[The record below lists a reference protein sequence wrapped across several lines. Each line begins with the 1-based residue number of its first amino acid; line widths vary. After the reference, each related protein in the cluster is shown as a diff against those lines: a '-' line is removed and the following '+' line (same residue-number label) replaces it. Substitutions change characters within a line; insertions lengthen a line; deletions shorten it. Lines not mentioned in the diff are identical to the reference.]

1 MTSNL
6 IFKDTEDSSWACFSQ
21 RRIASAHTGFNC
33 PLERIK
39 KFISKLLARTR
50 IIKPEQTATMCRE
63 KIPTKILK
71 YIVLDNCSDAYFK
84 TKEKREQL
92 LRTNW

>member
-1 MTSNL
+1 M
-6 IFKDTEDSSWACFSQ
+6 
-21 RRIASAHTGFNC
+21 
-33 PLERIK
+33 
-39 KFISKLLARTR
+39 SKLLARTR